1 MRVETHDW
9 FSADAVLKRC
19 HVRWSKPLFEY
30 IVLCQV
36 HLTAKNITRAYLPTV
51 PSNFCERLLQ
61 LGWVSSFSFTS
72 AQLSRRSERLRQI
85 NRKKWQLLYVALM
98 LGACSL
104 LRRFIVQVSHNH
116 LFCFLLEVAAKF
128 LCVCML
134 VFLCLYV
141 RACTNAFAGMLSF
154 HGDHCHH
161 LRVAESPSS
170 SHVKRCATG
179 VQSGSLYST

>member
-36 HLTAKNITRAYLPTV
+36 HLTAKYITRAYLPTV

-61 LGWVSSFSFTS
+61 LGWVCSFSFTS

-116 LFCFLLEVAAKF
+116 LFCLLLEVAAKF
-128 LCVCML
+128 LCVCVCLCFCACICVHARML
-134 VFLCLYV
+134 LQECWVFMEIIAIICV
-141 RACTNAFAGMLSF
+141 SQGA
-154 HGDHCHH
+154 HH
-161 LRVAESPSS
+161 LHTWNAAP
-170 SHVKRCATG
+170 
-179 VQSGSLYST
+179 